1 MTMTQLTLADVRTL
15 DQSDP
20 LRGFRDRFAL
30 PEGVIYLD
38 GNSLGALP
46 KSASQRLASIVMEQ
60 WGQSLIRSWNDHDWI
75 GAPQRVGGKIAA
87 LIGAQPEEVI
97 VADSTS
103 VNLFKLLIA
112 ATRLKPDRSDIV
124 TEAGNFPTDLHIAR
138 SVAELMGK
146 RLVTVHAD
154 ELMNAIGHQTACV
167 VLSHV
172 HYRSAR
178 RHDMKAITA
187 SAAKAGTRVI
197 WDLSHSA
204 GAVPL
209 NLNADSIEFAV
220 GCGYKYLNGGP
231 GAPAFLYAAK
241 PLLAQLSSPI
251 PGWMGHAAPFDF
263 EDEYRPAPGIDR
275 FLAGTPPILSLLA
288 LEAGVDLMLEADRSA
303 VFDKSRRLFDLFAAC
318 VASRCP
324 ELQLVSPSDAE
335 LRGSHIAFAHPQAS
349 SIMNALI
356 ARGVIG
362 DYRAPNILRFGLTPL
377 YLGYEDIWNAIDALE
392 NILQTSA
399 WRDPRFAQ
407 LGRVT

>member
-1 MTMTQLTLADVRTL
+1 MTMTQPSLADVRKL
-15 DQSDP
+15 DSCDP
-20 LRGFRDRFAL
+20 LRAFRDRFAL

-46 KSASQRLASIVMEQ
+46 KSTPQRLASIVLEQ
-60 WGQSLIRSWNDHDWI
+60 WGRSLIRSWNDHDWI
-75 GAPQRVGGKIAA
+75 GAPQRVGGKIAS

-103 VNLFKLLIA
+103 VNLFKLLVA
-112 ATRLKPDRSDIV
+112 VARLNPERRDIV

-146 RLVTVHAD
+146 RLVTVEA
-154 ELMNAIGHQTACV
+154 EALMSAIGHQTACV

-172 HYRSAR
+172 HYRSSR

-187 SAAKAGTRVI
+187 GAKTVGAPVI

-204 GAVPL
+204 GAVSL
-209 NLNADSIEFAV
+209 DLNADSIEFAV

-241 PLLAQLSSPI
+241 PLLAQLDSPI

-288 LEAGVDLMLEADRSA
+288 LEAGVDLMLDADRPA
-303 VFDKSRRLFDLFAAC
+303 LFDKSRRLFDLFVSL

-324 ELQLVSPSDAE
+324 QLQLVSPRAAA

-349 SIMNALI
+349 AITNALI

-362 DYRAPNILRFGLTPL
+362 DFRTPDVLRFGLTPL
-377 YLGYEDIWNAIDALE
+377 YLGYEDIWNAVEVLE
-392 NILQTSA
+392 NIMKTSA
-399 WRDPRFAQ
+399 WRDPIFAK

>member
-1 MTMTQLTLADVRTL
+1 MTQPTLADVRKL
-15 DQSDP
+15 DKSDP
-20 LRGFRDRFAL
+20 LRAFRERFAL

-46 KSASQRLASIVMEQ
+46 KLTSRRLASVVTEQ

-75 GAPQRVGGKIAA
+75 GAPQRIGAKIAS
-87 LIGAQPEEVI
+87 LIGAQPDEVI

-112 ATRLKPDRSDIV
+112 VTRLHPERRDIV

-138 SVAELMGK
+138 SVAELTGK
-146 RLVTVHAD
+146 RLVTVATD
-154 ELMNAIGHQTACV
+154 ALTNAVGHQTACV

-172 HYRSAR
+172 HYRSAN

-187 SAAKAGTRVI
+187 SAAKTDTRVI

-209 NLNADSIEFAV
+209 NLNADAIEFAV

-241 PLLAQLSSPI
+241 PFLAQLTSPI
-251 PGWMGHAAPFDF
+251 PGWMGHAAPFEF

-288 LEAGVDLMLEADRSA
+288 LESGVDLMLDADLPA
-303 VFDKSRRLFDLFAAC
+303 LFEKSRRLFDLFASL

-324 ELQLVSPSDAE
+324 QLQLVSPKVAQ
-335 LRGSHIAFAHPQAS
+335 LRGSHIAFAHPHAS

-356 ARGVIG
+356 ASGVIG
-362 DYRAPNILRFGLTPL
+362 DYRAPDILRFGLTPL
-377 YLGYEDIWNAIDALE
+377 YLSYEDIWNAVDVLE
-392 NILQTSA
+392 TIMQTSA
-399 WRDPRFAQ
+399 WRDPRFARI
-407 LGRVT
+407 GRVT